1 MKFSL
6 SLAPRGLA
14 IALGVLALAAPA
26 ALAQDQDLRAPDQTV
41 PKVAAVVDLRSPD
54 ARDAATPPAPSA
66 APVVQSSDGGVDWGS
81 PGIVAGAIAGFI
93 LLALA
98 GYAAASRARVRPAR

>member
-1 MKFSL
+1 
-6 SLAPRGLA
+6 
-14 IALGVLALAAPA
+14 VLALAAPA
-26 ALAQDQDLRAPDQTV
+26 ALAQDQDLRAPDNQV
-41 PKVAAVVDLRSPD
+41 PNVRVVDLRSPD
-54 ARDAATPPAPSA
+54 ARDAATPSAPSA